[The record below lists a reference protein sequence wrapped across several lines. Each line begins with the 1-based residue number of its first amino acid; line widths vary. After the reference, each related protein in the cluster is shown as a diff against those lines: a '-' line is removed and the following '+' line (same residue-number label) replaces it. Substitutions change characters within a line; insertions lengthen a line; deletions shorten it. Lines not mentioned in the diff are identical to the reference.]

1 MTERLKQA
9 HVLVQQKKITKV
21 MHSLSYL
28 KGFVAS
34 LLAVALNL
42 HNTRYKPGEHAYQ
55 LTWIVPPTE
64 GEYLWLILY
73 TRWQAWV

>member
-1 MTERLKQA
+1 MACLKLAKMTVQLKQA

-28 KGFVAS
+28 KAFVAN

-42 HNTRYKPGEHAYQ
+42 HNIRSKPGEHAYQ
-55 LTWIVPPTE
+55 LTWIVPPIE
-64 GEYLWLILY
+64 GE
-73 TRWQAWV
+73 